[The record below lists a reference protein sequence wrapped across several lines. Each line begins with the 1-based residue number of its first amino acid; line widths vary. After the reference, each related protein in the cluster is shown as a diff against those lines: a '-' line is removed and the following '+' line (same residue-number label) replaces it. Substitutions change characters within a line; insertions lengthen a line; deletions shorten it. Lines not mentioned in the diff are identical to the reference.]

1 MDLYDSNGTPLLA
14 PGQAWDLDDST
25 EAKLF
30 DRFGG
35 TMYET
40 HLRFEWDSDNQS
52 IIDIVDGVSYRD
64 ELGNIHKVD
73 IPVPDSWDSG
83 QFTDLRLIPPKTL
96 LKWAKAQES
105 NS

>member
-1 MDLYDSNGTPLLA
+1 MQLYDSNGDSILPPA
-14 PGQAWDLDDST
+14 MGWALDDST
-25 EAKLF
+25 DAKLF
-30 DRFGG
+30 GRFGG

-40 HLRFEWDSDNQS
+40 HLRFQWDSDNQKLIE
-52 IIDIVDGVSYRD
+52 IIDGVTYRD
-64 ELGNIHKVD
+64 ELNEIHKVD

-105 NS
+105 KS